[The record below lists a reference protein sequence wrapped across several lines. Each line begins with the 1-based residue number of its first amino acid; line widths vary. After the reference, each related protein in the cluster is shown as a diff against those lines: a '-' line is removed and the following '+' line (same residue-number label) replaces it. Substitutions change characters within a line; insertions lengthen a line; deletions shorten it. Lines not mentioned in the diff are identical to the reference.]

1 VIIASP
7 LSSFYNLVLISFP
20 HSLRLLA
27 TQSVTDEAR
36 ELDFMTLIN
45 KSLPETI
52 QVLGWAPADPSF
64 DARFR

>member
-1 VIIASP
+1 MIA
-7 LSSFYNLVLISFP
+7 LP
-20 HSLRLLA
+20 HSLRLVA
-27 TQSVTDEAR
+27 TQSVTDESR

-52 QVLGWAPADPSF
+52 QVLGWAPADPTF